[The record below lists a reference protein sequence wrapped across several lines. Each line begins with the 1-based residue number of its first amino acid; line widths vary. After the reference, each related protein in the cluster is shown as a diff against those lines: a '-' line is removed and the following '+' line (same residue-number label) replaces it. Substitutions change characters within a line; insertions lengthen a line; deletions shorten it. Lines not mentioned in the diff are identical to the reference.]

1 MGFVQNTRQRLGSA
15 AHFVG
20 RHAATAGKAALT
32 AAVVAGAAYN
42 AYHGHADQQARD
54 AQANWQAER
63 GRERFEELLKHHR
76 REPMPPGYDPFANHG
91 GPTPSFI
98 VPVKYDR

>member
-32 AAVVAGAAYN
+32 AAAVAGAAYS
-42 AYHGHADQQARD
+42 AYQTHGQVQAQRGGYP
-54 AQANWQAER
+54 APRAHGGGRVGGFLGSIPGTASLELLREAQAER
-63 GRERFEELLKHHR
+63 RMGVRF
-76 REPMPPGYDPFANHG
+76 AA
-91 GPTPSFI
+91 I
-98 VPVKYDR
+98 